1 MSIKLPQ
8 LLSTF
13 RLRNRF
19 SESVRWNDVLLK
31 LNGEMVVVYASTA
44 AGIDP
49 FCT

>member
-8 LLSTF
+8 LLSLTF
-13 RLRNRF
+13 RLRNRL
-19 SESVRWNDVLLK
+19 SESMRWNVLLK
-31 LNGEMVVVYASTA
+31 LNGEMVVYASTF

>member
-13 RLRNRF
+13 RLRNTF
-19 SESVRWNDVLLK
+19 SESVRWNVLLK